1 MEIKEFVI
9 ENKDNF
15 TLDDLDQLINQHRA
29 TVNRYN
35 QLMEMYLGNHLIL
48 KERLKVESWKPDN
61 RLVANFAKYIVDTFN
76 GYFMGIP
83 VVTTHDNEEAN
94 NYINLVEAYND
105 IDDNN
110 AELSKYCD
118 IFGHG
123 YEIIFADEE
132 AQIGIKAI
140 DPREGFIVY
149 DDSIR
154 AKALFGVRYR
164 TTEEGAIEGT
174 YSDDNKIYYFTN
186 VSGKMQ
192 IVDEKDHYFGRVP
205 MVEYVENEERKGA
218 FESVETLINAYNKA
232 ISEKAN
238 DVDYFADAYM
248 KILGAELDENSLE
261 QIKRNRI
268 INMFGADTDKL
279 IVEFMEKPNADGTQE
294 NLINRLEKL
303 IFSISMVANITDE
316 KFGTSSGIALKY
328 KLQSMS
334 NLANTKERKFVKGF
348 SQRYRIIANYPKAK
362 ISPEE
367 ASTLHYS
374 FTRNIPNN
382 LSEEADTALKLKNV
396 VSDETAIRTLSIVD
410 NVKDEL
416 ERIEEEDKFANPY
429 DEENHKRADLDEARI
444 ERDQEEA

>member
-1 MEIKEFVI
+1 MIEKEYIIDSAEDFDL
-9 ENKDNF
+9 EALE
-15 TLDDLDQLINQHRA
+15 TLIQRHRA
-29 TVNRYN
+29 NIVRYE
-35 QLMEMYLGNHLIL
+35 QLRNMYIGKHEIL
-48 KERLKVESWKPDN
+48 SDAYRVDTWKPN
-61 RLVANFAKYIVDTFN
+61 NKLVANFAKYIVDTFN

-83 VVTTHDNEEAN
+83 VVTYHDNEEAN

-149 DDSIR
+149 DNSIR
-154 AKALFGVRYR
+154 ARALFGVRYR
-164 TTEEGAIEGT
+164 TTEEGSIEGT

-186 VSGKMQ
+186 ASGKMR
-192 IVDEKDHYFGRVP
+192 IIDEKDHYFGQVP
-205 MVEYVENEERKGA
+205 MVEYLENEERLGA

-248 KILGAELDENSLE
+248 KILGAELDEKSLE

-348 SQRYRIIANYPKAK
+348 AQRYRIIANFPNAK
-362 ISPEE
+362 ITPDE
-367 ASTLHYS
+367 AATLHYS
-374 FTRNIPNN
+374 FTRNAPTN
-382 LSEEADTALKLKNV
+382 LVEEADTALKLKNV
-396 VSDETAIRTLSIVD
+396 ISDETAIRTLSIVD

-416 ERIEEEDKFANPY
+416 ERIKEEDRFDNPY
-429 DEENHKRADLDEARI
+429 DRENHGVDLDEELEERI
-444 ERDQEEA
+444 ESN